1 MPFTDLREFLALL
14 DSKNEL
20 LRIKKPVDLKFEIAA
35 HIRKTSD
42 RRGPALFFDNVK
54 GHEIPVVGG
63 VFATRDRAFLAL
75 QCGPQDYVNRFQSAL
90 EHLIPPK
97 LVATGP
103 CKEIIHKGK
112 DVDLLSLPIPT
123 FSEKDAAPFITLGLV
138 ISKDPGTGKK
148 NTSIYRLQ
156 VKGRN
161 RLGIMAQQLT
171 LQLLEAEA
179 KGQGLPVAIVI
190 GTDPVLPLASQ
201 WQAPYGTDEMEL
213 AGALRG
219 EAVDVV
225 MAETVDLE
233 VPATAEIVIEG
244 TILPNVREVE
254 GPFGEVSGYYT
265 PANPKPVI
273 EVSAITH
280 RRNPIYQAA
289 LTGMPTTENHVL
301 KQIPLEA
308 TYYWELRRQHPG
320 VTAVHF
326 PSAGTVGFIVVIAM
340 KQAQEAEARNVIAT
354 MLGTRRNKII
364 IVVDDDVD
372 IYDMEKVLWA
382 VATRSQPD
390 EDVVIF
396 PRLTAS
402 AMDPSVRKLKM
413 GAGLGIDATQP
424 FGQPF
429 PERVKVPGVDQV
441 TLDEPSPLPSPA
453 SAKG

>member
-1 MPFTDLREFLALL
+1 MPFRDLREFITLL
-14 DSKNEL
+14 EDKKDL
-20 LRIKKPVDLKFEIAA
+20 LRVRKPVDIKFELSAY
-35 HIRKTSD
+35 IRKTSD
-42 RRGPALFFDNVK
+42 RQGPAIFFENVK
-54 GHEIPVVGG
+54 GFDIPVVGG
-63 VFATRDRAFLAL
+63 VFATRERAFLAL
-75 QCGPQDYVNRFQSAL
+75 ECTRQTYVDKFLSAL
-90 EHLIPPK
+90 DRLVPPK
-97 LVATGP
+97 LVSTGP
-103 CKEIIHKGK
+103 CKEVIHKGGA
-112 DVDLLSLPIPT
+112 VDFARLPIPI
-123 FSEKDAAPFITLGLV
+123 FSERDPGPFITLGLA
-138 ISKDPGTGKK
+138 ISKDAETGKK

-156 VKGRN
+156 VKGKN
-161 RLGIMAQQLT
+161 KLGIMAQDLVRQLSGW
-171 LQLLEAEA
+171 EAMG
-179 KGQGLPVAIVI
+179 KGMPVAIAI
-190 GTDPVLPLASQ
+190 GTDPVLPLATQ

-219 EAVDVV
+219 EAVEVV
-225 MAETVDLE
+225 KAETVDIE

-244 TILPNVREVE
+244 TVLPNIREEE

-265 PANPKPVI
+265 PSHPKPVI

-280 RRNPIYQAA
+280 RNNPIYQAA

-308 TYYWELRRQHPG
+308 TFYWELRRQHPG

-340 KQAQEAEARNVIAT
+340 KQAQESEARNVIAT

-372 IYDMEKVLWA
+372 IYNMEEVLWA

-402 AMDPSVRKLKM
+402 KMDPSVRKLGV
-413 GAGLGIDATQP
+413 GAGLGIDATKP

-429 PERVKVPGVDQV
+429 PEMVRVPGVDDIS
-441 TLDEPSPLPSPA
+441 LDE
-453 SAKG
+453 